1 MSRPNIYTR
10 MRESLRRW
18 RREGHRVYYVVLLML
33 TVGSCTIEP
42 PLHTVDPHVEL
53 VPPTVDLELEVLWD
67 YLFHYDVE
75 YEWEKEWWYGWDSR
89 DEELF
94 GKLGYTEPKAFEV
107 RRYFTQDVPYG
118 RHDAPLRDRIEGQVL
133 QSRFDFGFW
142 DILVWNEIYA
152 PDGVQSIRLDESTTY
167 EYVKAYTGQT
177 MRTARYGNTLYTR
190 SFYQPEE
197 LFADYEEA
205 IEINENLDGFT
216 FDPERNVWVRR
227 LEMRLQPLSYIYLPQ
242 LILHH
247 NNANGRKVTGVD
259 GDGNL
264 SGMARAVI
272 MNTGVTTSDAITVN
286 FSTRMKQ
293 DLTYKDG
300 EQVDIVGAKLLT
312 FGITNLN
319 PGDLDTRAYDASYSK
334 VLEADKGNRHYLDM
348 RLVFNNGADS
358 TIVFDVTDEV
368 RRLFKGGVI
377 TVELDM
383 DTVPVP
389 NRGGGSGGSG
399 MDAVVEDEEEE
410 EWEFDM

>member
-1 MSRPNIYTR
+1 
-10 MRESLRRW
+10 
-18 RREGHRVYYVVLLML
+18 
-33 TVGSCTIEP
+33 
-42 PLHTVDPHVEL
+42 
-53 VPPTVDLELEVLWD
+53 
-67 YLFHYDVE
+67 
-75 YEWEKEWWYGWDSR
+75 
-89 DEELF
+89 
-94 GKLGYTEPKAFEV
+94 
-107 RRYFTQDVPYG
+107 
-118 RHDAPLRDRIEGQVL
+118 
-133 QSRFDFGFW
+133 
-142 DILVWNEIYA
+142 
-152 PDGVQSIRLDESTTY
+152 
-167 EYVKAYTGQT
+167 
-177 MRTARYGNTLYTR
+177 
-190 SFYQPEE
+190 
-197 LFADYEEA
+197 
-205 IEINENLDGFT
+205 
-216 FDPERNVWVRR
+216 
-227 LEMRLQPLSYIYLPQ
+227 MRLQPLSYIYLPQ

-247 NNANGRKVTGVD
+247 NNVNGRKVTGVD

-319 PGDLDTRAYDASYSK
+319 PGTLDTRSYDASYSK
-334 VLEADKGNRHYLDM
+334 VLEADKDNRHYLDM

-383 DTVPVP
+383 DTVPIP